1 MGRARTFLDVDATA
15 PPDAPIRLHPDAGSG
30 GHEAVGRPVS
40 DDEAVRIGPEG
51 PGLFRLVAVALL
63 TCALALLVYGL
74 VDWTGTFDLD
84 RIEVTGAP
92 PEIIRE
98 VQAALAPLEGESL
111 VSIGSAHVQ
120 SLAQDVPYVLAA
132 RIERDFP
139 SALKVKLVLH
149 RPVAV
154 VRSGAGAW
162 VVSSRGHV
170 LEAVKPAALPA
181 LPRVWIP
188 AGADPEPGDVLQS
201 STALAAARAI
211 GRLPQPFPLRVVSA
225 RGSVDDL
232 TLIVGQANGI
242 EVRLGEAEALRL
254 KLEVAASVLRS
265 LSRSEAAALAY
276 LDVSVPE
283 RPVGS
288 RTPAPQ

>member
-1 MGRARTFLDVDATA
+1 METTA
-15 PPDAPIRLHPDAGSG
+15 PPDAPIRLHPDASSQEHRATPDSTSGGTNTQAGSG
-30 GHEAVGRPVS
+30 
-40 DDEAVRIGPEG
+40 G

-63 TCALALLVYGL
+63 ACALALLAYGL
-74 VDWTGTFDLD
+74 VDWTGTFDVE

-92 PEIIRE
+92 PEIIRDVE
-98 VQAALAPLEGESL
+98 AVLAPLEGESL
-111 VSIGSAHVQ
+111 ASIGAAQVQ
-120 SLAQDVPYVLAA
+120 SLARDVPYVLAA

-139 SALKVKLVLH
+139 AALKVRLVLH

-154 VRSGAGAW
+154 VRSGDAAW

-170 LEAVKPAALPA
+170 LEAVKPTALPA

-188 AGADPEPGDVLQS
+188 AGVDATPGEVMRS

-211 GRLPQPFPLRVVSA
+211 GRLPQPFPLRVISA
-225 RGSVDDL
+225 RGNIDDL
-232 TLIVGQANGI
+232 TLIVGRANGI

-254 KLEVAASVLRS
+254 KLEVAASVLRD
-265 LSRSEAAALAY
+265 LPRSEAQALAY

-283 RPVGS
+283 RPVAS
-288 RTPAPQ
+288 